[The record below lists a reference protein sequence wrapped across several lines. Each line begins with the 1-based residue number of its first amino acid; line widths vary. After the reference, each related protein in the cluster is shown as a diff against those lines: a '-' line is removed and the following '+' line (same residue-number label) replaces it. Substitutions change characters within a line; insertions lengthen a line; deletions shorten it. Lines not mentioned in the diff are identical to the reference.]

1 MKSSLSSNEML
12 FQQSKKGEV
21 PMSDDRAVSIEME
34 QRSARIDLAAAFHLA
49 AKYDFHEA
57 IDNHFTLNTP
67 GTEGNFYLNSYGYH
81 WTEITASSLLEVNCE
96 GRIVSGKGIADQAAI
111 CIHGPI
117 HRLIPDARCVL
128 HTHMPFAT
136 ALTQLEDMTLE
147 LTGQSALYLL
157 DKVAYY
163 YDYEGIV
170 DSPREGERMAAAMG
184 DKPILMLANHGV
196 LVTGK
201 TVAQAFDRLY
211 FLERSCRTQL
221 YSMWTLSPR
230 RFVTPQVI
238 ERTRN
243 YKFAPN
249 PGMDRSSDEY
259 HFDAMKR
266 ILDRECSI
274 YAQ

>member
-1 MKSSLSSNEML
+1 
-12 FQQSKKGEV
+12 
-21 PMSDDRAVSIEME
+21 MSDDRRLSIQME
-34 QRSARIDLAAAFHLA
+34 QRRARIDLAAAFHLA
-49 AKYDFHEA
+49 VRNDFHEA
-57 IDNHFTLNTP
+57 IDNHFTLNVP
-67 GTEGNFYLNSYGYH
+67 GTNDRFYLNSYGYH
-81 WTEITASSLLEVNCE
+81 WTEITAGNLLEVSYD
-96 GRIVSGKGIADQAAI
+96 GQIISGKGIAEPAAV

-117 HRLIPDARCVL
+117 HRLIPDAHCVL

-136 ALTQLEDMTLE
+136 ALTQLQDMTLE

-163 YDYEGIV
+163 YDYDGIV
-170 DSPREGERMAAAMG
+170 GSPTEGEQMAETMG

-211 FLERSCRTQL
+211 FVERSCRTQL
-221 YSMWTLSPR
+221 YSMWTGLPR
-230 RFVTPQVI
+230 RFVTPQVL
-238 ERTRN
+238 ERIRS
-243 YKFAPN
+243 YKFVPDPN
-249 PGMDRSSDEY
+249 MDKSGDEY

-266 ILDRECSI
+266 ILDREGSV